1 MNILS
6 LVAVAGAVSITT
18 EVIDIIDETSPANSC
33 FRHYKH
39 SKNLAYTYDINSGQS
54 ATYDFDISYFE
65 GAN

>member
-1 MNILS
+1 MNS
-6 LVAVAGAVSITT
+6 LLLVVLANVDSITT

-39 SKNLAYTYDINSGQS
+39 STNLAYTYDINSGQS